1 MTEIC
6 EIPAPKNRYLID
18 PVAFFAALVLAPL
31 LIALLGFWLILI
43 PVFAVVM
50 GGLPYLLAG
59 GPLLAN
65 GLRYNEPSFY
75 AFAGIGLLANMAT
88 PVLVFLFYIGNSQP
102 EAALNAAIIYF
113 GFGLIFAPLWC
124 GVFAI
129 LYRKF
134 RRELYSRPL

>member
-1 MTEIC
+1 MTEIS
-6 EIPAPKNRYLID
+6 EINAPQNRYLVD

-31 LIALLGFWLILI
+31 LVALLGFWLLI
-43 PVFAVVM
+43 PVFAVVL

-75 AFAGIGLLANMAT
+75 VFAGIGLLANLAT
-88 PVLVFLFYIGNSQP
+88 PFLVFLFYMVNNP
-102 EAALNAAIIYF
+102 LEAALSVAVMYF
-113 GFGLIFAPLWC
+113 AFGLIFAPLWC
-124 GVFAI
+124 GIFAV

-134 RRELYSRPL
+134 RRELYSHPL

>member
-6 EIPAPKNRYLID
+6 EVSAPQNRYLVD
-18 PVAFFAALVLAPL
+18 PVAFFTAIVLAPL
-31 LIALLGFWLILI
+31 LVALLGFWLLI
-43 PVFAVVM
+43 PVFAVVL

-88 PVLVFLFYIGNSQP
+88 PFLVFLFYMVNSQP
-102 EAALNAAIIYF
+102 VDALNAAVIYF
-113 GFGLIFAPLWC
+113 AFGLIFAPLWC

-129 LYRKF
+129 LYRHL
-134 RRELYSRPL
+134 RREFYSHPL

>member
-6 EIPAPKNRYLID
+6 EISAPQNRYPVD

-31 LIALLGFWLILI
+31 LVALLGFWLLI
-43 PVFAVVM
+43 PVFAVVL

-88 PVLVFLFYIGNSQP
+88 PFLVFLFYMVNSQP
-102 EAALNAAIIYF
+102 VDALNAAVIYF
-113 GFGLIFAPLWC
+113 AFGLIFAPLWS
-124 GVFAI
+124 GVFAV

-134 RRELYSRPL
+134 RRQFYSHPL

>member
-6 EIPAPKNRYLID
+6 ETNTLRNRHLID
-18 PVAFFAALVLAPL
+18 PVAFIAALVLAPL
-31 LIALLGFWLILI
+31 LVAALGFWLVI
-43 PVFAVVM
+43 PVFAVLM

-59 GPLLAN
+59 GPLLAC

-75 AFAGIGLLANMAT
+75 VFAGIGLLANTAT
-88 PVLVFLFYIGNSQP
+88 PFLVFLFYIAKETP
-102 EAALNAAIIYF
+102 EAALSLAAMSF

-124 GVFAI
+124 GVFAV
-129 LYRKF
+129 LYRRL